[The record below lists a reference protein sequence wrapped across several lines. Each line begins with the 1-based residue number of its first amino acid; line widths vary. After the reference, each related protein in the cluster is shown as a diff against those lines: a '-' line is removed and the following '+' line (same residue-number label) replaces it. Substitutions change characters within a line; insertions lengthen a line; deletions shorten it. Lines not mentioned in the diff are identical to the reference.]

1 MLHDKNGH
9 KVDEKGELVF
19 DEQCHNCDA
28 KIPMPLIEQEITE
41 FEKIIDNLPS
51 RIGET
56 PKNIVVDAFR
66 ASLIRFAR
74 SVMEEEID
82 NELNRWNS
90 GGEYYDNVTK
100 ALTQLKSNVERI
112 LKDNEK

>member
-1 MLHDKNGH
+1 MTTRKTII
-9 KVDEKGELVF
+9 KEFREKYKE
-19 DEQCHNCDA
+19 EY
-28 KIPMPLIEQEITE
+28 
-41 FEKIIDNLPS
+41 
-51 RIGET
+51 
-56 PKNIVVDAFR
+56 KNILPVEVLDKGNPWFEDFLHQ
-66 ASLIRFAR
+66 SLLRFAR
-74 SVMEEEID
+74 SVMEEAID